1 MSYYELLLFGHLLA
15 AMVWVGGDLM
25 IQMFYLRARA
35 AGPERM
41 LAFAQEVEW
50 IGLRVLNPAAL
61 LVVIFGVLLVIEV
74 DGYEFSQ
81 FWISAAL
88 AMFLA
93 SFVVGA
99 GFLGP
104 ESGRI
109 GKLGEERGADG
120 PRGAAPDRQ
129 DRDGLADR
137 VRPAGPDRARHGRE
151 ARPLAPSKARLAF
164 ATLSEVILES
174 R

>member
-1 MSYYELLLFGHLLA
+1 MSYYELLLFAHLVF
-15 AMVWVGGDLM
+15 AMAWVGGDLM

-35 AGPERM
+35 AGPE
-41 LAFAQEVEW
+41 AVAQFTKSVEW
-50 IGLRVLNPAAL
+50 IGLRIINPTAL

-93 SFVVGA
+93 SFIVGA

-109 GKLGEERGADG
+109 DKLMEERGPTDPEVQSRVARILLVSRIELVLLVLIVLDMVVK
-120 PRGAAPDRQ
+120 P
-129 DRDGLADR
+129 GL
-137 VRPAGPDRARHGRE
+137 
-151 ARPLAPSKARLAF
+151 
-164 ATLSEVILES
+164 
-174 R
+174 

>member
-1 MSYYELLLFGHLLA
+1 MSYYEVLLFVHLLA
-15 AMVWVGGDLM
+15 AMAWVGGDLM

-35 AGPERM
+35 NGPDAVAR
-41 LAFAQEVEW
+41 FARDVEW
-50 IGLRVLNPAAL
+50 IGLRLLNTASL

-81 FWISAAL
+81 FWITAGL

-93 SFVVGA
+93 SAITGA

-109 GKLGEERGADG
+109 AALTETQG
-120 PRGAAPDRQ
+120 PTSPEVQRRISRVLLISRIEFVLLVLIVLDMVIKP
-129 DRDGLADR
+129 GL
-137 VRPAGPDRARHGRE
+137 
-151 ARPLAPSKARLAF
+151 
-164 ATLSEVILES
+164 
-174 R
+174 